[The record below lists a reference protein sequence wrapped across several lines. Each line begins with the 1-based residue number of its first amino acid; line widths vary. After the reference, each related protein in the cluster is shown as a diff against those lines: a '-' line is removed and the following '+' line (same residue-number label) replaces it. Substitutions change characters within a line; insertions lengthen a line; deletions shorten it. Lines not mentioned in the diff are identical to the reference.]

1 MAISETVI
9 SEFDLR
15 SISIRL
21 GDKEEKWRTIY
32 ASRALQVF
40 LADIQVNDP
49 PTRWEA
55 DLTPKEQLY
64 ELFRVFI
71 TGEVLR
77 TDDQF
82 HVMRPTDDAV
92 WELKTPDLRIFGW
105 FIAKDQFA
113 GIFGDWAER
122 IKEHGLYAGYRDEI
136 TRRRLKCGADDTCCV
151 WETEENAVVSI
162 RNR

>member
-1 MAISETVI
+1 MAISETMI

-15 SISIRL
+15 PISVPLRS
-21 GDKEEKWRTIY
+21 KEETWRTLY
-32 ASRALQVF
+32 ASRELQDF
-40 LADIQVNDP
+40 LHEIRATNP

-71 TGEVLR
+71 TGEALR

-113 GIFGDWAER
+113 GIFGNWADE
-122 IKEHGLYAGYRDEI
+122 IKNHGLYAGYRDEI
-136 TRRRLKCGADDTCCV
+136 TRRRRKCGAEDLCCV
-151 WETEENAVVSI
+151 WETEENAVISI